1 MTFKKG
7 SFYAPRAIMYSNLRG
22 PLAEA
27 SNYQGSR
34 PTGVRVDLFYVSIV

>member
-1 MTFKKG
+1 
-7 SFYAPRAIMYSNLRG
+7 MYSKLRG

-34 PTGVRVDLFYVSIV
+34 PTGVRVDFFYDFIV